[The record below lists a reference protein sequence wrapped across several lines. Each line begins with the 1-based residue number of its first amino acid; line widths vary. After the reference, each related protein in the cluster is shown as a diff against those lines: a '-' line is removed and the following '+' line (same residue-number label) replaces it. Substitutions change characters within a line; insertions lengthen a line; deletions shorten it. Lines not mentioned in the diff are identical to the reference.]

1 MGTIKSL
8 TGAVRTGIVLIIVAL
23 LFWGACSQQ
32 PKSFRLRV
40 NYEPVG
46 QILAYSLTSH
56 RVGKEYRDDSLFRD
70 FDRKTGA
77 SVIFTTQKILP
88 NGNAVVLEED
98 RWHWDESVDTTG
110 KVRRVSNEYAYNQEF
125 APTGKITSFKILGNS
140 PPREEKYLLN
150 YIEQANPVFPENDMM
165 VGHQWTQ
172 TSTVTLPDG
181 SIGNAAMNYRVKG
194 TAFKD
199 GHQCALVEYQGNM
212 ILPVFSDSTDTTGME
227 GVDRADI
234 NGMLYQAIDA
244 GIMVGFEER
253 RRLTADR
260 TMIKE
265 GRKLI
270 VRVEFEDVISYSLDS
285 VRTL

>member
-1 MGTIKSL
+1 MGSFKSL
-8 TGAVRTGIVLIIVAL
+8 TVVARTGVAFTITAL

-40 NYEPVG
+40 SYEPVG
-46 QILAYSLTSH
+46 QVIAYTLTSH

-70 FDRKTGA
+70 FDRKTEA
-77 SVIFTTQKILP
+77 SIIFTTQKVLP
-88 NGNAVVLEED
+88 NGNAIVLEED
-98 RWHWDESVDTTG
+98 RWHWDEPVDTTG
-110 KVRRVSNEYAYNQEF
+110 KVKRVSNEYAYNQEF
-125 APTGKITSFKILGNS
+125 APTGKIVSFKILGKS
-140 PPREEKYLLN
+140 LPREDKYLQN
-150 YIEQANPVFPENDMM
+150 YIEQANPVFPEIDVT

-172 TSTVTLPDG
+172 NSTVTLPDG
-181 SIGNAAMNYRVKG
+181 STGNAVMNYRVKG
-194 TAFKD
+194 TAYKT

-212 ILPVFSDSTDTTGME
+212 VLPIFSDSTDTTGLQ
-227 GVDRADI
+227 GVDRADV
-234 NGMLYQAIDA
+234 NGMLYQAVDV

-260 TMIKE
+260 TMVKE
-265 GRKLI
+265 GRKLK